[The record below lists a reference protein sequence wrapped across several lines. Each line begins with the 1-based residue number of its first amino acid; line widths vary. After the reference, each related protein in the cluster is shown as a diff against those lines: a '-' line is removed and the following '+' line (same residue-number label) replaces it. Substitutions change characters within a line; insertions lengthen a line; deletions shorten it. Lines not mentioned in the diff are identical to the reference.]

1 MSVRNSSAR
10 TSSARSNPTN
20 SRSSRQRTVFTILV
34 LFAVIAVFLVRLVD
48 IQVVQADSLTKDSVG
63 NRSVGQVVYGSRGE
77 IIDADGVVLAATVMR
92 YNITMSPVNATPFKR
107 TVDGK
112 TIEISVADAAAEIGA
127 VTGQTGDAILQ
138 TIGAALTANAEANFA
153 YIAQKVDVD
162 VLRAVQD
169 LHIPWTYS
177 ENSPS
182 RVYPNGAV
190 AGNMLGYLSGE
201 GVPQAG
207 LESGQDACLASTDG
221 SETYEKGADGVR
233 IPGSSVTSTAATD
246 GGDVVTTIDSDL
258 NWFVQQ
264 TLAARAQETGAAW
277 ATAVVQDAK
286 TGKLLAVADYPSV
299 DPNNVGGTENPDDRG
314 SRAFTQSFEPG
325 STFKALTAASVLDAG
340 AATLE
345 TGIVAPYR
353 YLPANG
359 ANINDSHSHPDQ
371 NMTMTGVLIDSSN
384 TGMSKFGEMLTDQQR
399 YDYMK
404 AFGVGTPTE
413 TGFPREDGGILH
425 PFDEWDNQTNYAT
438 MFGQGLTTTALQ
450 VASIYQTIANDGVRM
465 PVQLVA
471 GCRQADG
478 TMTNVPDQVGT
489 RVLSEKAANETSDV
503 LEMVYQKSW
512 VHSKWNIPGYRV
524 AAKTGTAQMPDGQG
538 GYSDG
543 YLVSVSG
550 YAPADDPQYVVS
562 VSIADP
568 VKLNT
573 SAAPAPVFQEIMSQ
587 VLKKYRAVPSG
598 ATAPDLPS
606 TW

>member
-1 MSVRNSSAR
+1 MSVRNSSAGDN
-10 TSSARSNPTN
+10 NPTK
-20 SRSSRQRTVFTILV
+20 SRSSRRRTFFTIVV

-48 IQVVQADSLTKDSVG
+48 IQVVQADSLTADSVG

-77 IIDADGVVLAATVMR
+77 IVDTNGVVLAGTVMR
-92 YNITMSPVNATPFKR
+92 FNITMSPVNATPFKR
-107 TVDGK
+107 TVNGK
-112 TIEISVADAAAEIGA
+112 KIEISVAEAAAEIGA
-127 VTGQTGDAILQ
+127 ATGQSGDAILS
-138 TIGAALTANAEANFA
+138 TISTALKANAKTNFA
-153 YIAQKVDVD
+153 YIAKKVDVD

-177 ENSPS
+177 EKSPS

-190 AGNMLGYLSGE
+190 AGNVLGFLSGE

-207 LESGQDACLASTDG
+207 LESGQETCLASTNG

-233 IPGSSVTSTAATD
+233 IPGSSVTSSEAVD

-258 NWFVQQ
+258 QWFVQQ

-286 TGKLLAVADYPSV
+286 SGKLLAVADYPSV
-299 DPNNVGGTENPDDRG
+299 DPNNVGGTKNPEDRG

-340 AATLE
+340 VATLD
-345 TGIVAPYR
+345 TGIVVPYR

-359 ANINDSHSHPDQ
+359 ANINDSHQHPDQ
-371 NMTMTGVLIDSSN
+371 RMTLTGVLIDSSN
-384 TGMSKFGEMLTDQQR
+384 TGMSKFGELLTKQQR
-399 YDYMK
+399 FDYMK
-404 AFGVGTPTE
+404 AFGVGTATE

-425 PFDEWDNQTNYAT
+425 AVDDWDSQTNYAT
-438 MFGQGLTTTALQ
+438 MFGQGLTTSALQ
-450 VASIYQTIANDGVRM
+450 IASIYQTIANDGVRM
-465 PVQLVA
+465 PVQLVE
-471 GCRQADG
+471 GCRQSDG
-478 TMTNVPDQVGT
+478 TMTEVPDVTGT
-489 RVLSEKAANETSDV
+489 RVLSETAAHETSDV

-512 VHSKWNIPGYRV
+512 VASKWNIPGYRV
-524 AAKTGTAQMPDGQG
+524 AAKTGTAQMPDGKG

-550 YAPADDPQYVVS
+550 YAPADDAQYVVS

-598 ATAPDLPS
+598 ATPPDLPS

>member
-1 MSVRNSSAR
+1 MTVRNSSAR
-10 TSSARSNPTN
+10 KKNPTN
-20 SRSSRQRTVFTILV
+20 SRSSRRRTLFSIVV
-34 LFAVIAVFLVRLVD
+34 LFVVIGVFLVRLVD
-48 IQVVQADSLTKDSVG
+48 IQVVQADSLTADSVG

-77 IIDADGVVLAATVMR
+77 IVDTNGVVLAGTVMR
-92 YNITMSPVNATPFKR
+92 YNITMSPVNATPFDR

-112 TIEISVADAAAEIGA
+112 KVEISVADAAAEIGA
-127 VTGQTGDAILQ
+127 ATGQSGEAILS
-138 TIGAALTANAEANFA
+138 TISTALEANAKANFA
-153 YIAQKVDVD
+153 YIAQKIDVD

-177 ENSPS
+177 ESSPS

-190 AGNMLGYLSGE
+190 AGNVLGYLSGE

-207 LESGQDACLASTDG
+207 LESGQDACLASTNG

-233 IPGSSVTSTAATD
+233 IPGSSVTGTTAVD

-258 NWFVQQ
+258 QWFVQQ
-264 TLAARAQETGAAW
+264 TLAGRAQETGAAW

-299 DPNNVGGTENPDDRG
+299 DPNNVGGTEPEDRG

-325 STFKALTAASVLDAG
+325 STLKALTAASVLDAG
-340 AATLE
+340 VATLN

-353 YLPANG
+353 YLPSNG

-371 NMTMTGVLIDSSN
+371 HMTLTGVLIDSSN
-384 TGMSKFGEMLTDQQR
+384 TGMSKFGEMLTNQQR
-399 YDYMK
+399 YDYLT
-404 AFGVGTPTE
+404 AFGVGKPTE
-413 TGFPREDGGILH
+413 SGFPREDGGILH
-425 PFDEWDNQTNYAT
+425 PADEWDNQTSYAT

-465 PVQLVA
+465 PVQLVE
-471 GCRQADG
+471 GCRKADG
-478 TMTNVPDQVGT
+478 TMTNVPDATGT
-489 RVLSEKAANETSDV
+489 RVLSETAANETSDV
-503 LEMVYQKSW
+503 LEMVYQNSW
-512 VHSKWNIPGYRV
+512 VSNVWKIPGYRV
-524 AAKTGTAQMPDGQG
+524 AAKTGTAQMPDGKG
-538 GYSDG
+538 GYSNG

-550 YAPADDPQYVVS
+550 FAPADDPQYVVS

-573 SAAPAPVFQEIMSQ
+573 SGAPAPVFQEIMSQ

-598 ATAPDLPS
+598 APAPDLPS

>member
-10 TSSARSNPTN
+10 TTGTRSNPTN
-20 SRSSRQRTVFTILV
+20 SRSSRRRTFFTVAV
-34 LFAVIAVFLVRLVD
+34 LFAVIGVFLVRLVD
-48 IQVVQADSLTKDSVG
+48 IQVVQADSLTADSVG

-77 IIDADGVVLAATVMR
+77 IVDANGVVLAGTVMR

-107 TVDGK
+107 IVDGEK
-112 TIEISVADAAAEIGA
+112 VEISVAEAAAEIGA
-127 VTGQTGDAILQ
+127 ATGQTGDAILL
-138 TIGAALTANAEANFA
+138 TLSTALEANAKANFA

-190 AGNMLGYLSGE
+190 AGNVLGFLSGE

-207 LESGQDACLASTDG
+207 LESGQDACLASTNG

-233 IPGSSVTSTAATD
+233 IPGSSVTSTAAVD

-258 NWFVQQ
+258 QWFVQQ

-340 AATLE
+340 VATLG
-345 TGIVAPYR
+345 TGVVAPYR
-353 YLPANG
+353 YLPSNG

-371 NMTMTGVLIDSSN
+371 QMTMTGVLIDSSN
-384 TGMSKFGEMLTDQQR
+384 TGMSKFGELLTDQQR

-404 AFGVGTPTE
+404 AFGVGSATE

-425 PFDEWDNQTNYAT
+425 PAGEWDNQTSYAT

-450 VASIYQTIANDGVRM
+450 VSSMYQTIANDGVRM
-465 PVQLVA
+465 PVQLVE
-471 GCRQADG
+471 GCRQSDG
-478 TMTNVPDQVGT
+478 TVTNVPDATGT
-489 RVLSEKAANETSDV
+489 RVLSESAANDTSDI

-512 VHSKWNIPGYRV
+512 VQSKWNIPGYRV
-524 AAKTGTAQMPDGQG
+524 AAKTGTAQMPDGKG
-538 GYSDG
+538 GYSNG

-550 YAPADDPQYVVS
+550 FAPADDPQYVVS

>member
-10 TSSARSNPTN
+10 QTGARTNPTN
-20 SRSSRQRTVFTILV
+20 SRSSRRRTFFTLVV
-34 LFAVIAVFLVRLVD
+34 LFAVIGVFLVRLVD
-48 IQVVQADSLTKDSVG
+48 IQVVQADSLTADSVG

-77 IIDADGVVLAATVMR
+77 IVDANGVVLAGTVMR

-112 TIEISVADAAAEIGA
+112 KVVISVAEAAAEIGA
-127 VTGQTGDAILQ
+127 ATGQTGDAILL
-138 TIGAALTANAEANFA
+138 TIGAALEANAKANFA

-162 VLRAVQD
+162 VLRAVQE

-207 LESGQDACLASTDG
+207 LESGQNTCLASTNG

-233 IPGSSVTSTAATD
+233 IPGSSVTSTEAVD
-246 GGDVVTTIDSDL
+246 GGDVITTIDSDL

-277 ATAVVQDAK
+277 ATAVVQDVK

-299 DPNNVGGTENPDDRG
+299 DPNNVGGTKNPEDRG

-325 STFKALTAASVLDAG
+325 STFKALTMASVLDAG

-359 ANINDSHSHPDQ
+359 ANINDSHAHPDQ
-371 NMTMTGVLIDSSN
+371 HMTLTGVLIDSSN
-384 TGMSKFGEMLTDQQR
+384 TGMSKFGEKLTDQQR
-399 YDYMK
+399 YDYMT

-425 PFDEWDNQTNYAT
+425 PVAEWDNQTSYAT

-465 PVQLVA
+465 PVQLVE

-478 TMTNVPDQVGT
+478 TMANVPDQVGT
-489 RVLSEKAANETSDV
+489 RVLSEKAAQDTSDV

-512 VHSKWNIPGYRV
+512 VQSKWNIPGYRV

-538 GYSDG
+538 GYSNG

>member
-1 MSVRNSSAR
+1 MSVRNNSAR
-10 TSSARSNPTN
+10 NNPTN
-20 SRSSRQRTVFTILV
+20 TRSSRRRTFFTIVV
-34 LFAVIAVFLVRLVD
+34 LFAVIGVFVVRLVD
-48 IQVVQADSLTKDSVG
+48 IQVVQADSLTEDSVG
-63 NRSVGQVVYGSRGE
+63 NRSVGQVIYGSRGE
-77 IIDADGVVLAATVMR
+77 IVDANGVVLAGTVMR
-92 YNITMSPVNATPFKR
+92 YNITMSPANATPFKR

-112 TIEISVADAAAEIGA
+112 RIEVSVTDAAAEIGA
-127 VTGQTGDAILQ
+127 ATGQSGDAILN
-138 TIGAALTANAEANFA
+138 TISTALEANDEANFA

-162 VLRAVQD
+162 VLRAVQE

-190 AGNMLGYLSGE
+190 AGNILGFLSGE

-233 IPGSSVTSTAATD
+233 IPGSSVTSTEAVD

-258 NWFVQQ
+258 QWFVQQ

-277 ATAVVQDAK
+277 ANAVVQDAK

-299 DPNNVGGTENPDDRG
+299 DPNNVGGTEDPDDRG

-340 AATLE
+340 VATLD
-345 TGIVAPYR
+345 TGVVSPYR
-353 YLPANG
+353 YLPSNG

-371 NMTMTGVLIDSSN
+371 NMTLTGVLIDSSN

-399 YDYMK
+399 FDYMK
-404 AFGVGTPTE
+404 AFGVGTATE
-413 TGFPREDGGILH
+413 SGFPREDGGILH
-425 PFDEWDNQTNYAT
+425 PADEWDNQTSYAT
-438 MFGQGLTTTALQ
+438 MFGQGLTTSALQ

-465 PVQLVA
+465 PVQLVE
-471 GCRQADG
+471 GCRQGDG
-478 TMTNVPDQVGT
+478 TLTNVPDVTGT
-489 RVLSEKAANETSDV
+489 RVLSESAANDTSDV

-512 VHSKWNIPGYRV
+512 VNSKWNIPGYRV
-524 AAKTGTAQMPDGQG
+524 AAKTGTAQMPDGHG
-538 GYSDG
+538 GYSNG

-550 YAPADDPQYVVS
+550 FAPADDPQYVVS

-598 ATAPDLPS
+598 ASAPDLPS

>member
-1 MSVRNSSAR
+1 MSVRN
-10 TSSARSNPTN
+10 SSARSNPTN
-20 SRSSRQRTVFTILV
+20 SRSSRRRTVFTVFV

-48 IQVVQADSLTKDSVG
+48 IQVVQADSLTADSVG

-77 IIDADGVVLAATVMR
+77 IVDTNGVVLAGTVMR

-112 TIEISVADAAAEIGA
+112 KVEISVADAAAEIGA
-127 VTGQTGDAILQ
+127 ATGQSGDAILL
-138 TIGAALTANAEANFA
+138 TISAALEANAKANFA
-153 YIAQKVDVD
+153 YIAQQVDVD
-162 VLRAVQD
+162 VLRTVQD

-190 AGNMLGYLSGE
+190 AGNMLGFLSGE

-207 LESGQDACLASTDG
+207 LESGQDACLASTNG

-233 IPGSSVTSTAATD
+233 IPGSSVTGAEAVD
-246 GGDVVTTIDSDL
+246 GGDVVTTIDADL
-258 NWFVQQ
+258 QWFVQQ
-264 TLAARAQETGAAW
+264 TLAGRAQETGAAW
-277 ATAVVQDAK
+277 ATAVVEDAK

-299 DPNNVGGTENPDDRG
+299 DPNNVGGTDPEDRG

-325 STFKALTAASVLDAG
+325 STLKALTAASVLDAG
-340 AATLE
+340 VATLD
-345 TGIVAPYR
+345 TGVVAPYR
-353 YLPANG
+353 YLPSNG
-359 ANINDSHSHPDQ
+359 ANINDSHQHPDE
-371 NMTMTGVLIDSSN
+371 NMTLTGVLIDSSN
-384 TGMSKFGEMLTDQQR
+384 TGMSKFGEMLTNQQR
-399 YDYMK
+399 YDYLT

-425 PFDEWDNQTNYAT
+425 PVDEWDNQTSYAT
-438 MFGQGLTTTALQ
+438 MFGQGLTTSALQ
-450 VASIYQTIANDGVRM
+450 VASIYQTIANNGVRM
-465 PVQLVA
+465 PVQLVE

-478 TMTNVPDQVGT
+478 TMRNVPDTTGT
-489 RVLSEKAANETSDV
+489 RVLSKTAANETSDV

-512 VHSKWNIPGYRV
+512 VSGVWNIPGYRV
-524 AAKTGTAQMPDGQG
+524 AAKTGTAQMPDGHG
-538 GYSDG
+538 GYSNG

-550 YAPADDPQYVVS
+550 FAPADDPQFVVS

-573 SAAPAPVFQEIMSQ
+573 SGAPAPVFQEIMSQ

-598 ATAPDLPS
+598 AAAPDLPS